1 MTNLTLIIKKKQT
14 KNKTYFTHFGH
25 LVEIIHFS
33 SPMYFSKCVFDVYYH
48 VAKGLQKLRIRII
61 AIISETIMLVEIK
74 TQIQKIKIYIVLVS

>member
-1 MTNLTLIIKKKQT
+1 
-14 KNKTYFTHFGH
+14 
-25 LVEIIHFS
+25 
-33 SPMYFSKCVFDVYYH
+33 MYFSKCVFDVYYH